1 MNDQSE
7 ILPFKIEQWDE
18 TGTQVEN
25 LIARA
30 GHRAVAFSAFEAA
43 ARLYPSYRFERARD
57 LFGAFD
63 PATGN
68 FRPLGMAPALPAN
81 RLRLD

>member
-1 MNDQSE
+1 MRQIAPGQQQGRLDMNDRPE

-30 GHRAVAFSAFEAA
+30 GHHSVAFSAFEAA
-43 ARLYPSYRFERARD
+43 SRLYPSRIVTLRRGTMVIQINRD
-57 LFGAFD
+57 H
-63 PATGN
+63 
-68 FRPLGMAPALPAN
+68 
-81 RLRLD
+81 

>member
-43 ARLYPSYRFERARD
+43 ARLYPSRIVTLRRGTLVMEINRD
-57 LFGAFD
+57 D
-63 PATGN
+63 
-68 FRPLGMAPALPAN
+68 
-81 RLRLD
+81 